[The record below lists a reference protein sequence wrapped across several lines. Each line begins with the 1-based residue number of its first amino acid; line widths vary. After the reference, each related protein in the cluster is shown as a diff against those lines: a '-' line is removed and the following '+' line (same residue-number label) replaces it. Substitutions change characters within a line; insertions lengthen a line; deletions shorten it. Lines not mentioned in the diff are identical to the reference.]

1 MSKAKHQRAALI
13 AALLASY
20 NVSAEL
26 LRGLY
31 NLAASKRLRICHQ
44 HFIEAAQYMGAQ
56 MMLGGYN
63 FYHHEG
69 SAFGK
74 AAAVVAADDIPT
86 SLLDHLNG
94 FVGGGV
100 LEIPHQELRRW
111 ASQLR
116 LSFVSDSFFWKWF
129 MWCKPAIEKVYF
141 QHQQKVLDVVRRK
154 YAEREGLHIAADG
167 AFDSRGYSALIGKV
181 VMVDLETSLILHTEV
196 LHRSETNGSS
206 SQMEVE
212 GLRRLLRWLSSDGWS
227 ISSITTDRN
236 RSFATL
242 LDEMKDEIGSVQHFW
257 DGWHLVKWFGNNLR
271 KESKHKGCIPLSVWY
286 EKLKTHLWNAIEVGE
301 GERIR
306 HIFNTCLKHVQDVH
320 AWRKDELTGKITR
333 CGHPPLEG
341 PRPETITEGTP
352 AFDRLR
358 QLVLNKNLQKD
369 LAKASPRGGT
379 SICESKNALDRLYC
393 RKEIFY
399 PLFTYK
405 LYTMLSTMHFNT
417 LRFAEMAGERRVQR
431 VVDVQ
436 RKYFRRTTRMVFKT
450 PVEHLWRDQ
459 IAQVVLDA
467 RREQHDLPPEDVDL
481 QRMIDAEAAFEEA
494 EPENVFEDTDSDD
507 EEYEEE
513 L

>member
-94 FVGGGV
+94 FVGGFD
-100 LEIPHQELRRW
+100 EELRLTAKQVAEFMNDSVAKYYT
-111 ASQLR
+111 ASGWQLDTR
-116 LSFVSDSFFWKWF
+116 KEVAVRPQH
-129 MWCKPAIEKVYF
+129 CKREPVTE
-141 QHQQKVLDVVRRK
+141 
-154 YAEREGLHIAADG
+154 EREGLHIAADG